1 MAVNTAQIRS
11 ELFPGLR
18 KVEGKYKEIPLQ
30 YDKIFSVGKS
40 NMALERV
47 TSMRYLGLARLK
59 TEGGGTYF
67 DNNAGERYVYNQ
79 EHLEVALGYA
89 ITRRAIDDNLYK
101 AQFQPSNLGLQF
113 SFVQYKEIQGASI
126 LNLGTTYNQNV
137 GGDGVALFANNH
149 PIDGSTIAN
158 IPSVPQDLNES
169 SLLNAMTTIR
179 QTWRDNAGL
188 KIQGRARK
196 LVVNPT
202 LEPVAIRLTK
212 TELRPGTADND
223 VNAIL
228 STAGGLPEGHMVNDY
243 LTSNYAWFLLTN
255 TDGLVYLQRIPFEM
269 DMFVDF
275 YTDNLLVK
283 AYERF
288 SFSYTDWRAVWGS
301 FPTS

>member
-1 MAVNTAQIRS
+1 MAINTAQIKD

-18 KVEGKYKEIPLQ
+18 AVEGKYKEIPLQ
-30 YDKIFSVGKS
+30 YDKIFAVGKS

-59 TEGGGTYF
+59 NEGGGTYF
-67 DNNAGERYVYNQ
+67 DNNAGQRYTYNQ
-79 EHLEVALGYA
+79 EHIEVALGYA
-89 ITRRAIDDNLYK
+89 ITRKAIDDNLYK

-113 SFVQYKEIQGASI
+113 SFRQYKEIQGASI
-126 LNLGTTYNQNV
+126 LNLGTVYDASV
-137 GGDGVALFANNH
+137 GGDGVALFSSAH
-149 PIDGSTIAN
+149 PIDGSTISN
-158 IPSVPQDLNES
+158 MPSVPSDLNES
-169 SLLNAMTTIR
+169 SLLTAMTTIR

-188 KIQGRARK
+188 KIQARARK

-228 STAGGLPEGHMVNDY
+228 STAGGLPEGHMVNDF
-243 LTSNYAWFLLTN
+243 LTSNFAWFLLTN
-255 TDGLVYLQRIPFEM
+255 TQGLTYLQRISFEM

-283 AYERF
+283 SYERF
-288 SFSYTDWRAVWGS
+288 SFSYQDWRAIFGS

>member
-1 MAVNTAQIRS
+1 MAVNTAQIKS

-18 KVEGKYKEIPLQ
+18 AVEGKYKEIELQ
-30 YDKIFSVGKS
+30 YNKIFAVGKS
-40 NMALERV
+40 NMALELV
-47 TSMRYLGLARLK
+47 TSMRYLSLPRLK
-59 TEGGGTYF
+59 NEGAGTFF

-79 EHLEVALGYA
+79 EHVEIALGYA
-89 ITRRAIDDNLYK
+89 ITRKAIDDNLYK
-101 AQFQPSNLGLQF
+101 SQFQPSNLGLQF
-113 SFVQYKEIQGASI
+113 SFTQYKEIQGASI
-126 LNLGTTYNQNV
+126 LNLGTTFDSAV
-137 GGDGVALFANNH
+137 GGDGKALFDSAH
-149 PIDGSTIAN
+149 PIDGNTIAN
-158 IPSVPQDLNES
+158 IPATPQDLNES

-202 LEPVAIRLTK
+202 LEPVAIRLVK

-223 VNAIL
+223 INAIL

-243 LTSNYAWFLLTN
+243 LTSNFAWFLLTN
-255 TDGLVYLQRIPFEM
+255 SQGLTYLQRIAFEM

-288 SFSYTDWRAVWGS
+288 SFSYQDWRAIYGS
-301 FPTS
+301 FPTA

>member
-1 MAVNTAQIRS
+1 MAVNTTQIKS

-18 KVEGKYKEIPLQ
+18 AVEGKYKEIERQ

-59 TEGGGTYF
+59 TEGGGTFF
-67 DNNAGERYVYNQ
+67 DNNAGERFIYNQ
-79 EHLEVALGYA
+79 EHVEVALGYA
-89 ITRRAIDDNLYK
+89 ITRKAIDDNLYK
-101 AQFQPSNLGLQF
+101 SQFQPSNLGLQF
-113 SFVQYKEIQGASI
+113 SFNQYKEIQGASI
-126 LNLGTTYNQNV
+126 FNSGTTYDNNV
-137 GGDGVALFANNH
+137 GGDGVALFSASH
-149 PIDGSTIAN
+149 PIDGNTIAN

-169 SLLNAMTTIR
+169 SLLNAMTTVR

-202 LEPVAIRLTK
+202 LEPVAIRLVK

-255 TDGLVYLQRIPFEM
+255 SQGLTYLQRIGFEM

-288 SFSYTDWRAVWGS
+288 SFSYQDWRAVWGS